1 MAIGELL
8 YEESGKQTGIR
19 VLESPNSLPV
29 AEISGLGSLK
39 FEGIAINTVW
49 TMHVRLADE
58 GISFVKGNGI
68 MYGENSEVASYII
81 EGITR
86 LSKSG
91 GSSSRGTSKIL
102 TTGQGSVNNGPK
114 SNDKKLALL
123 TNKILVYELDQD
135 EGGDYSLKTW
145 EWL

>member
-19 VLESPNSLPV
+19 VLESLNSLPI

-39 FEGIAINTVW
+39 FEGVAINTVW

-58 GISFVKGNGI
+58 GISFVKENGI
-68 MYGENSEVASYII
+68 MYGENTEVASYII

-86 LSKSG
+86 PNKSG

-102 TTGQGSVNNGPK
+102 TTGQ
-114 SNDKKLALL
+114 DLL
-123 TNKILVYELDQD
+123 LVSPRAMIKNYLC
-135 EGGDYSLKTW
+135 
-145 EWL
+145 